1 MTSIRGWFNRP
12 IISNANP
19 WGGDNGGG
27 ANGGG
32 SGGSGTPTPPRNPW
46 AVPPGGRKGPQK
58 PTALDEFLRKARG
71 GGGGGGGGMPAGFPN
86 PPTRT
91 VWLIGA
97 GVILL
102 AWLLFTSVHNIAP
115 QQRAVVTFFGQYAG
129 TLEPGIRLT
138 PPAPFASVEK
148 VDVTAFREENFPE
161 GGGENLVLTGDQN
174 LIDLAYSVRW
184 NIGDPESYIFQLADP
199 TATVRATAESA
210 VREAV
215 ANVTLDQAIGPG
227 RTLVEQQVRDRMQR
241 VLDEYKSGIRIQ
253 GVAIKQAD
261 PPERVNE
268 AFKDVTAAQQDAS
281 AVRNQAE
288 AYAQQ
293 KLALAQGEA
302 ASFNAYYAQYILA
315 PEVTRRRM
323 YYETMEAVLARTDK
337 TIVETPGGV
346 TPYLPLDR
354 ARRPADPPVAAREI
368 PNAPAGAAQPGTGQ

>member
-1 MTSIRGWFNRP
+1 
-12 IISNANP
+12 
-19 WGGDNGGG
+19 
-27 ANGGG
+27 
-32 SGGSGTPTPPRNPW
+32 
-46 AVPPGGRKGPQK
+46 
-58 PTALDEFLRKARG
+58 
-71 GGGGGGGGMPAGFPN
+71 
-86 PPTRT
+86 
-91 VWLIGA
+91 
-97 GVILL
+97 
-102 AWLLFTSVHNIAP
+102 
-115 QQRAVVTFFGQYAG
+115 
-129 TLEPGIRLT
+129 
-138 PPAPFASVEK
+138 VEK

-227 RTLVEQQVRDRMQR
+227 RTLVEQQVRDRLQR

-261 PPERVNE
+261 PPEQVNE

-281 AVRNQAE
+281 TVRNQAE

-323 YYETMEAVLARTDK
+323 YYETMEAVLAKTDK

-354 ARRPADPPVAAREI
+354 GRRAAEPPVAAREV
-368 PNAPAGAAQPGTGQ
+368 PNAPTTGAAQGGAGQ